1 MTNPYSGPL
10 TYPASPIA
18 TVPAQQVVVQEKKKT
33 AAPYVIGGLAV
44 GAGTGALVGW
54 KSNPYISK
62 SGEVVDSFAREAF
75 EKYVNKHDDNAKK
88 IYTQSK
94 KVLEEIK
101 NVKTPEGLKTL
112 LDNNKEFATEL
123 CKEIETSQTPDKYIK
138 TITQDNLRSNK
149 EDIIQRTKSMNNHK
163 IQSMKNWIQACWDK
177 TKKEFKKSADV
188 TEDAFNA
195 IKESTKTGKNKLIA
209 KYAAIGGVAA
219 ALVSFVTYKI
229 VQAKKARKQALA
241 SSVPPAHVQT
251 VNIR

>member
-10 TYPASPIA
+10 TYPSSPIA

-33 AAPYVIGGLAV
+33 AAPYVIGSLAV
-44 GAGTGALVGW
+44 GAGGGALVGW

-62 SGEVVDSFAREAF
+62 SGEVVDSFAKEAF
-75 EKYVNKHDDNAKK
+75 EKYINKHDDSAKK

-101 NVKTPEGLKTL
+101 KVKTPEELKTL
-112 LDNNKEFATEL
+112 LNNNKDFATAIL
-123 CKEIETSQTPDKYIK
+123 NDVNQNVDKYIE
-138 TITQDNLRSNK
+138 TITQENLRSNK
-149 EDIIQRTKSMNNHK
+149 ENIIQRTKSMNNHK

-177 TKKEFKKSADV
+177 TKKEFNKSTSV
-188 TEDAFNA
+188 TQDAFDA
-195 IKESTKTGKNKLIA
+195 IKESTKIGKGKLMA
-209 KYAAIGGVAA
+209 KYAAIGGAAA

-229 VQAKKARKQALA
+229 VQTKKARKQALA
-241 SSVPPAHVQT
+241 SSIPPAHVQT

>member
-10 TYPASPIA
+10 TYPASPIT
-18 TVPAQQVVVQEKKKT
+18 TVPAQQVVVQEKRKT

-44 GAGTGALVGW
+44 GAGGGALVGW

-62 SGEVVDSFAREAF
+62 SGEVVDSFAKEAF
-75 EKYVNKHDDNAKK
+75 EKYINKHDDSAKK

-101 NVKTPEGLKTL
+101 KVKTPEELKSL
-112 LDNNKEFATEL
+112 LNNNKDFATEL
-123 CKEIETSQTPDKYIK
+123 CKEVNQNHSLDDYFK
-138 TITQDNLRSNK
+138 TITQENLRSNK
-149 EDIIQRTKSMNNHK
+149 ENIIQRTKSMNNHK

-177 TKKEFKKSADV
+177 TKKEFNKSTSV
-188 TEDAFNA
+188 TQDAFDA
-195 IKESTKTGKNKLIA
+195 IKESTKIGKGKLMA
-209 KYAAIGGVAA
+209 KYAAIGGAAA

-241 SSVPPAHVQT
+241 STVPPAHVQT